1 MNVGILCHTRKSLM
15 SRQEDIMKFLQY
27 WSRLLRF
34 HFVPEIFSDH
44 LLFIRVNN
52 TKGLLLLPL
61 SALAGYF
68 LFISRLSL
76 LRIKLISRKR

>member
-1 MNVGILCHTRKSLM
+1 M

-34 HFVPEIFSDH
+34 HFVPDIFSDH

-61 SALAGYF
+61 SALTGHF
-68 LFISRLSL
+68 LFRKVRKAIMSL
-76 LRIKLISRKR
+76 ADYLF